1 MTDDQTVRR
10 ILDVLAVLGP
20 KITETKSSDD
30 ALRLLTSHCLDVVE
44 GAQVAGVTR
53 ARDGDFETVA
63 ETNDVARAVDAI
75 QYELCNGP
83 CVDAAIERT
92 VYRAGD
98 LSADERWPEF
108 GRRAVVET
116 GVMSMLS
123 FRLFFEDD
131 DYIAALN
138 MYSKE
143 PHAFT
148 DEALIAGLAVS
159 MFGALT
165 VTNSRHKDRIM
176 NLERAL
182 ETNRD
187 IGVAIGV
194 LMALHK
200 VTREQAFDL
209 LRVASQRLHRKL
221 ADIASDV
228 AETGTLSFT

>member
-1 MTDDQTVRR
+1 MTDDRTVRR

-20 KITETKSSDD
+20 KIAETKSSDD
-30 ALRLLTSHCLDVVE
+30 ALRVITAQCLDVVE
-44 GAQVAGVTR
+44 GAQDAGVTR
-53 ARDGDFETVA
+53 ARDVGFETVA
-63 ETNDVARAVDAI
+63 ETGDVPLAVDAL
-75 QYELCNGP
+75 QYELGSGP

-92 VYRAGD
+92 VYRTGD
-98 LSADERWPEF
+98 LHADARWPDFGHRAADE
-108 GRRAVVET
+108 V
-116 GVMSMLS
+116 GVQSMLS

-143 PHAFT
+143 LHAFS
-148 DEALIAGLAVS
+148 DDALMAGLAVS
-159 MFGALT
+159 MFGALS
-165 VTNSRHKDRIM
+165 VTNSRHQARIV

-182 ETNRD
+182 ESNRD

-200 VTREQAFDL
+200 VTRQQAFDL

-221 ADIASDV
+221 AHIAHEV
-228 AETGTLSFT
+228 AETGLLPFS